1 MEDYVAPLV
10 EHPENVGDLPIDD
23 PIQMDAEDTRRQAE
37 GASPEP
43 SPGTDGE
50 GTQEAPPLQF
60 PTLNHFVNEFLARI
74 YERSTDGAMR
84 WCPQWW
90 VHDGAVFR
98 FTALWQAWES
108 MRLSEGPTASAK
120 WLTYYGD
127 PIMGQIFA
135 PEGGPFEGCDPTRG
149 HRSHEHHKGSA
160 LPTAPP
166 PGSLFE
172 PRQ

>member
-1 MEDYVAPLV
+1 MEDENATPLDRL
-10 EHPENVGDLPIDD
+10 E
-23 PIQMDAEDTRRQAE
+23 AE
-37 GASPEP
+37 GEPPVDAHSQVASEDPLNQPDRPSPEP
-43 SPGTDGE
+43 GPGSDDE
-50 GTQEAPPLQF
+50 DADVAPPLQF

-74 YERSTDGAMR
+74 YERSTDGAMK

>member
-1 MEDYVAPLV
+1 MEDSSTTPVDQTMTL
-10 EHPENVGDLPIDD
+10 GDSSFGISSQTPSADYPSD
-23 PIQMDAEDTRRQAE
+23 SS
-37 GASPEP
+37 SPEP
-43 SPGTDGE
+43 GSQSNDDVPQE
-50 GTQEAPPLQF
+50 EAPPLQF
-60 PTLNHFVNEFLARI
+60 PTLDHFVNEFLCRI

-127 PIMGQIFA
+127 PIMGQVFA
-135 PEGGPFEGCDPTRG
+135 SDGGPFEGCDPARG
-149 HRSHEHHKGSA
+149 HRTHENHKDSA
-160 LPTAPP
+160 LPTTQP